1 MEKYS
6 DLLQAIYECH
16 ACGNNERR
24 YGLQLYFENF
34 DALIEDLPFA
44 KTDAII
50 SARNALCAKY
60 EEAAFLDG
68 FRTGAGLVL
77 ELLQNGSVQ

>member
-1 MEKYS
+1 MRKYS
-6 DLLQAIYECH
+6 DLMYAIYE
-16 ACGNNERR
+16 
-24 YGLQLYFENF
+24 LYASESTDKRHESQIDFADF

-44 KTDAII
+44 KLDAIT

-68 FRTGAGLVL
+68 FRTGAGLIL
-77 ELLQNGSVQ
+77 ELLQS

>member
-6 DLLQAIYECH
+6 DLLRAIYECY
-16 ACGNNERR
+16 ACGNNEKR
-24 YGLQLYFENF
+24 YGLQIYLEKF
-34 DALIEDLPFA
+34 DVLMEDLPFSQ
-44 KTDAII
+44 KDAIT

-68 FRTGAGLVL
+68 FRSGAGMIL
-77 ELLQNGSVQ
+77 ELLQNHTPG